1 MKEMHLMN
9 LKVSYHHMY
18 SNCNYFVLL
27 YFILFYFRVLS
38 VWLSG
43 VRNCTLTQQPL
54 DSTLSRYLVREYRD
68 MRMSFRRREGEFN
81 KLQLLY
87 MYLDHSVLLSLLCI
101 KFYVNQRLV
110 SANKELGLLCSIEA
124 TLITS

>member
-1 MKEMHLMN
+1 MN
-9 LKVSYHHMY
+9 LEVIYHHMY

-43 VRNCTLTQQPL
+43 VGNCTLTQQPL
-54 DSTLSRYLVREYRD
+54 DSTLSYYLVREYRD

-81 KLQLLY
+81 KL
-87 MYLDHSVLLSLLCI
+87 
-101 KFYVNQRLV
+101 
-110 SANKELGLLCSIEA
+110 
-124 TLITS
+124 